1 MSDNNVN
8 NIVPDE
14 TLDVIG
20 LYCPVPLYQ
29 ARKKIDTMQNG
40 QVLEIIADDPSAEP
54 DFKSWSRTTK
64 NELLDIRK
72 QDDKL
77 FIYIRK
83 TEKK

>member
-1 MSDNNVN
+1 
-8 NIVPDE
+8 
-14 TLDVIG
+14 
-20 LYCPVPLYQ
+20 
-29 ARKKIDTMQNG
+29 MQNG